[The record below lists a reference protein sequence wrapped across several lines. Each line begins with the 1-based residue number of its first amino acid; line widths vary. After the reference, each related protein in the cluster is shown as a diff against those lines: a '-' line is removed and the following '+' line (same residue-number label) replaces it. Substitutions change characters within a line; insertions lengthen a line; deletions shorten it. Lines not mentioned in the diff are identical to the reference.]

1 MAWILE
7 AGDPSRM
14 GPHWE
19 GDRVWLSV
27 KAPAVEDLTL
37 LVFRWGEPEPTALFQ
52 LDPAQHRAGPVWHM
66 SLRLPPGEWEYAF
79 RLGEHPELVGDPY
92 ARCLGSRRVWRGEGR
107 PAQEVS
113 HATLEPTVGLRPEQ
127 LPGTPAWGMARGLLS
142 KAPEFDWQGTQ
153 PPGHTRDQLIIYET
167 HLRAFTMSDPRN
179 PHPGTYLGMIER
191 LDHLVDLGITAIE
204 LLPIVEF
211 DELEYHRSN
220 PLTGEP
226 LCQFW
231 GYSPRNFF
239 APMRRYCAYPDEP
252 HAPQQ
257 ELKTLIRECH
267 RRGLSV
273 ILDLVYNHTAWP
285 NVSWQRL
292 DPESTYLVDTHGMP
306 TNYSG
311 CGNTV
316 HANDPATCEM
326 ILESLQQWARDYRV
340 DGFRFDLTAC
350 LWRGADGGM
359 MTSAPVIRAIE
370 SDPELSR
377 CHLIAEP
384 WDAAGAYQVGWG
396 YSPRWMQWNGSYRD
410 VVRRFFKGDSG
421 QTGAFAGRLCGS
433 QDLFQYEGNPIHATP
448 LQSVN
453 FITCHDGFTLS
464 DLVAYNHKHNLA
476 NGEENRDGA
485 SHNDSWNCG
494 VEGPTQ
500 NPDVV
505 TLRHRQMRKAMICLL
520 ASQGVPM
527 LLMGDEVGLSRQGN
541 NNAWCQDN
549 ALNAFPWTVAPESY
563 QLYHLVKALLQ
574 LRARSPQLRSL
585 RFLTSE
591 DVIFQSESP
600 DHQNWSADASV
611 VAMRLPG
618 PSYDLF
624 LAISRA
630 HHVVDLKLPDPG
642 PGRVWL
648 PYLDS
653 RLPLAPLDAGVWVA
667 ELAPSV

>member
-1 MAWILE
+1 MAWIVE
-7 AGDPSRM
+7 AGDPRRM
-14 GPHWE
+14 GPIWE
-19 GDRVWLSV
+19 GGRVWLCV
-27 KAPAVEDLTL
+27 RAPAVGDLRL
-37 LVFRWGEPEPTALFQ
+37 LVFRWGEPDPAHVVQ
-52 LDPAQHRAGPVWHM
+52 LDPKRHREGSVWHM
-66 SLRLPPGEWEYAF
+66 SLHLPPGDWEYAF
-79 RLGEHPELVGDPY
+79 QLGDHPELVGDPY
-92 ARCLGSRRVWRGEGR
+92 ARCLGSRRQWRGEDR
-107 PAQEVS
+107 PGQ
-113 HATLEPTVGLRPEQ
+113 
-127 LPGTPAWGMARGLLS
+127 GMARGLLS
-142 KAPEFDWQGTQ
+142 RPPEFDWQGTQ
-153 PPGHTRDQLIIYET
+153 PPRHPRDQLVVYET
-167 HLRAFTMSDPRN
+167 HMRAFTMDDSRN
-179 PHPGTYLGMIER
+179 PHPGTYLGMVER

-211 DELEYHRSN
+211 DEKEYRKVN
-220 PLTGEP
+220 PLTEEP

-239 APMRRYCAYPDEP
+239 APMRRYCAHPDEP
-252 HAPQQ
+252 YAPQQ

-292 DPESTYLVDTHGMP
+292 DPEATYLVDEHGHS

-326 ILESLQQWARDYRV
+326 IVESLRRWARDYRI

-370 SDPELSR
+370 SDPELSL

-410 VVRRFFKGDSG
+410 VVRRFLKGDSG

-433 QDLFQYEGNPIHATP
+433 QDLFQYEGHPAHATP

-453 FITCHDGFTLS
+453 FITCHDGFTLG

-527 LLMGDEVGLSRQGN
+527 ILMGDEVGLSRQGN

-549 ALNAFPWTVAPESY
+549 ALNAFPWAVAPASY
-563 QLYHLVKALLQ
+563 TLYHLVRSLLQ
-574 LRARSPQLRSL
+574 LRARCPQLRST
-585 RFLTSE
+585 RFLTAE
-591 DVIFQSESP
+591 DVVFQAETPGST
-600 DHQNWSADASV
+600 NWDADASI

-618 PSYDLF
+618 PSCEVF

-642 PGRVWL
+642 PGKIWQ

-653 RLPLAPLDAGVWVA
+653 RLPLAPLDAGLWVSEA
-667 ELAPSV
+667 TTPS